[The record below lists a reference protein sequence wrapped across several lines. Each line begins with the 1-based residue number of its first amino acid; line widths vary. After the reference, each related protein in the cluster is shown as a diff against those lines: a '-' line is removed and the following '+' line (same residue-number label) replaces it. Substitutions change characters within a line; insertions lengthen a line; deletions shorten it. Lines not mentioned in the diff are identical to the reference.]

1 MQIGVFLFLHGRF
14 CKYFI
19 IFGKQKSIVFSHK
32 RVSKNIK
39 AIYKSTTM
47 KLKILFLILFISF
60 SSIAQKSRNIDF
72 VNFKYNASIT
82 AFSGVEISIYENRTY
97 NKTTYKLEAKYF
109 EHTKKKKKKIEI
121 SEEDFNKIIQS
132 ICKINNSD
140 LVENFVSGLDGS
152 TSELEFGTFYSNSI
166 KFELWGVHKNQINSN
181 LKDFIETIQLILEV
195 AEIKIEDYN

>member
-1 MQIGVFLFLHGRF
+1 
-14 CKYFI
+14 
-19 IFGKQKSIVFSHK
+19 
-32 RVSKNIK
+32 
-39 AIYKSTTM
+39 M
-47 KLKILFLILFISF
+47 KLKILLLILFISF

-72 VNFKYNASIT
+72 VNFKYNVSIV
-82 AFSGVEISIYENRTY
+82 AFSEVEISIYENRTY
-97 NKTTYKLEAKYF
+97 NKTTYELEAKYF

-152 TSELEFGTFYSNSI
+152 TSELEFGTFFFNSI
-166 KFELWGVHKNQINSN
+166 KFELWSVHKNQINSN
-181 LKDFIETIQLILEV
+181 LKNFIETIQLILEV